1 MQSEQINE
9 LATALSKAQG
19 MMRSAAKDVEN
30 TFFKSSYADL
40 AAVMAACREPLS
52 KNGLAIIQTTQYEG
66 DQTWLETTL
75 AHSSGQWARS
85 RYPIR
90 PVKNYPLGIGSAL
103 TYARRY
109 ALMSMV
115 GVVASDDDDGE
126 AAVGR
131 TNGNGHAKAPEPAK
145 RSVAPSPDTAA
156 KKWAGDAEAA
166 VRGCGT
172 LTELRAW
179 ESKNDAALQKLS
191 KLDTGL
197 FDGVM
202 GTLADT
208 YERLTTATASA

>member
-9 LATALSKAQG
+9 LATALAKAQG
-19 MMRSAAKDVEN
+19 MMKSAAKDVEN

-52 KNGLAIIQTTQYEG
+52 KNNLAIIQTTQYEG
-66 DQTWLETTL
+66 EQTWLETTL
-75 AHSSGQWARS
+75 AHSSGQWMRS
-85 RYPIR
+85 RYPVR
-90 PVKNYPLGIGSAL
+90 PIKNDPQGVGSAL

-131 TNGNGHAKAPEPAK
+131 TNGNGHSKAPEPAK
-145 RSVAPSPDTAA
+145 RPVASKPDDAA
-156 KKWAGDAEAA
+156 KKWAADAEAA
-166 VRGCGT
+166 VRACGT
-172 LTELRAW
+172 LDALRTW

-191 KLDTGL
+191 KIDTAL
-197 FDGVM
+197 FDGVV